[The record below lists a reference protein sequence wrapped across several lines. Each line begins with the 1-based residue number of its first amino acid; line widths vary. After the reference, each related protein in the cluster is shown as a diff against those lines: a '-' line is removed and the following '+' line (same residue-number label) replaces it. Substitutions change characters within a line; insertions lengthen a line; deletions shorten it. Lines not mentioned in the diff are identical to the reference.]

1 MKISEQPEYQIW
13 AQMKQRCNNPNH
25 GNYSNYGGRG
35 IVVCEQWLNSYSN
48 FIGDMGNRPTDNH
61 SIERKDVNGPYSPE
75 NCLWIPLKEKQLNKR
90 DSAVINVGDVFGKLT
105 VLCEVEG
112 KVRNTKPNSLRRYFK
127 VMCECGSETDIRMDK
142 LRQRSNQSCGNR
154 SCNKY
159 APIED

>member
-61 SIERKDVNGPYSPE
+61 SIERKDVNGPYSPD
-75 NCLWIPLKEKQLNKR
+75 NCLWIPLKEQQLNKR
-90 DSAVINVGDVFGKLT
+90 DSAVINVG
-105 VLCEVEG
+105 VLLYG
-112 KVRNTKPNSLRRYFK
+112 LLNN
-127 VMCECGSETDIRMDK
+127 
-142 LRQRSNQSCGNR
+142 
-154 SCNKY
+154 
-159 APIED
+159 